1 MTLCWL
7 SVLIWILKAGNPCRV
22 IHKLIP
28 YKYNVHTQNLFYFK
42 FSYFQKIISIFL
54 KEIDWCF
61 TLAKSLP
68 PRSETGPCSFGN
80 EDHVTWCLNMRVG
93 GSSVLVCGVLSQ
105 SWNTNVGVPLYL
117 ITAAGS
123 ARLEE
128 TTGSCLPA
136 GVRVYVCMC
145 VCLCVAKKQ

>member
-61 TLAKSLP
+61 TLAKSLR

-80 EDHVTWCLNMRVG
+80 EDHVNVVFEHASRRQLRVG
-93 GSSVLVCGVLSQ
+93 LWGFVTELKHECGSSTVSHNSSRFCS
-105 SWNTNVGVPLYL
+105 VGGNNR
-117 ITAAGS
+117 I
-123 ARLEE
+123 
-128 TTGSCLPA
+128 LPA
-136 GVRVYVCMC
+136 CRCACVCVYVCVS
-145 VCLCVAKKQ
+145 VCS